1 MIEDDEASTGRTL
14 TGRLKLGDWP
24 EQLAPIIICSLC
36 GTWFDYYNL
45 GQAAGS
51 LPHAA
56 GDVVDAQIATT
67 RLERTLMRC
76 DVCLQLAGGEP
87 SEVKLWLPRDC
98 DDSRADRSR
107 WLAAVERLRAPEAPP
122 SPPADDA
129 AASAPPPPPVDDAA
143 AAGEA
148 TEDRRRS
155 IATTVAYAR
164 EIYLAL
170 RLKGSIEVDR
180 AVSAH
185 TYGVSCE
192 VDVDDGADD
201 GDPVL
206 EFPSAARVD
215 APTRRMV
222 RTLVDKLLA
231 EGADAP
237 AWATIS
243 RGYEFEFAPLW
254 GSLVRTGHSI
264 RLSASCASLRAA
276 RARGITALPS

>member
-1 MIEDDEASTGRTL
+1 MQEDEEDTVLAGS
-14 TGRLKLGDWP
+14 LKLGDWP
-24 EQLAPIIICSLC
+24 EQLAPILTCSLF
-36 GTWFDYYNL
+36 GTRFESTY
-45 GQAAGS
+45 GS
-51 LPHAA
+51 APHAA
-56 GDVVDAQIATT
+56 GDVVDVQIATT
-67 RLERTLMRC
+67 RLERTFMRC
-76 DVCLQLAGGEP
+76 DVCLRFAFGEP

-107 WLAAVERLRAPEAPP
+107 WLAAFECLRPPE
-122 SPPADDA
+122 
-129 AASAPPPPPVDDAA
+129 APPPPPIDDAA
-143 AAGEA
+143 GEGQE

-155 IATTVAYAR
+155 TANTVAYVR

-180 AVSAH
+180 AISAH

-192 VDVDDGADD
+192 VDVDDGADRH
-201 GDPVL
+201 GGVH

-215 APTRRMV
+215 APTRHMV

-231 EGADAP
+231 EAEDAP

-254 GSLVRTGHSI
+254 GSLVRTGHSM

-276 RARGITALPS
+276 RARGIAALPSE

>member
-1 MIEDDEASTGRTL
+1 MEDDEASTGRTL
-14 TGRLKLGDWP
+14 SGRLKFGGWP
-24 EQLAPIIICSLC
+24 EQLAPIMICSLC
-36 GTWFDYYNL
+36 GTWFECYNL
-45 GQAAGS
+45 DQAAGS

-76 DVCLQLAGGEP
+76 DVELLFESRP
-87 SEVKLWLPRDC
+87 EVKLWLPRDS
-98 DDSRADRSR
+98 DDSRGDRSR

-122 SPPADDA
+122 VDVDRPYP
-129 AASAPPPPPVDDAA
+129 PPPPPVDDAA
-143 AAGEA
+143 AAGET

-155 IATTVAYAR
+155 IATTLAYAR
-164 EIYLAL
+164 EIFIELC
-170 RLKGSIEVDR
+170 LKGSIEVDR

-192 VDVDDGADD
+192 VDADG
-201 GDPVL
+201 GDPGFL
-206 EFPSAARVD
+206 DNFPSAARVD
-215 APTRRMV
+215 APTRHMV

-231 EGADAP
+231 EAEDAP

-264 RLSASCASLRAA
+264 RLSASCASLQAA
-276 RARGITALPS
+276 RARGITELPSTVY

>member
-1 MIEDDEASTGRTL
+1 MMEDDEWSRDRTL
-14 TGRLKLGDWP
+14 SGKLKLGNWP
-24 EQLAPIIICSLC
+24 EQLAPPLICHLRGWHFSC
-36 GTWFDYYNL
+36 YAPDPVTST
-45 GQAAGS
+45 ATS
-51 LPHAA
+51 PHAH
-56 GDVVDAQIATT
+56 GDVVDVRIATT

-76 DVCLQLAGGEP
+76 DVCLSMRFACEP

-107 WLAAVERLRAPEAPP
+107 WLAAFECLRPPE
-122 SPPADDA
+122 
-129 AASAPPPPPVDDAA
+129 APPPPPIDDAA
-143 AAGEA
+143 GEGQE

-155 IATTVAYAR
+155 TANTVAYVR

-192 VDVDDGADD
+192 VDVDDGADRH
-201 GDPVL
+201 GGVH

-215 APTRRMV
+215 APTRHMV

-231 EGADAP
+231 EAEDAP

-254 GSLVRTGHSI
+254 GSLVRTGHSM

-276 RARGITALPS
+276 RARGIAALPSE

>member
-1 MIEDDEASTGRTL
+1 MMEDDEWSRDRTL
-14 TGRLKLGDWP
+14 GGHLKLGDWP
-24 EQLAPIIICSLC
+24 EQLAPPLICHLHGWHFTC
-36 GTWFDYYNL
+36 YNPGTSTTTSPY
-45 GQAAGS
+45 A
-51 LPHAA
+51 H
-56 GDVVDAQIATT
+56 GDVVDVRIATT

-76 DVCLQLAGGEP
+76 DVCLSMRFACEP

-98 DDSRADRSR
+98 DDTRADRSR
-107 WLAAVERLRAPEAPP
+107 WLAAFELLRPP
-122 SPPADDA
+122 KP
-129 AASAPPPPPVDDAA
+129 PPPPPVDDAA
-143 AAGEA
+143 GEGQE

-155 IATTVAYAR
+155 TANTVAYVR

-192 VDVDDGADD
+192 VDVDD
-201 GDPVL
+201 PVVK
-206 EFPSAARVD
+206 FPSAERVD

-222 RTLVDKLLA
+222 WNLVDKLLA
-231 EGADAP
+231 ESADAP
-237 AWATIS
+237 AWATINHS
-243 RGYEFEFAPLW
+243 YEFEFAPLW
-254 GSLVRTGHSI
+254 GSLVRTGYSI